1 MKNITAYEV
10 SANGIVFGTYASD
23 SEQGARDLCA
33 RDAGYESEADMVD
46 RLDQPSELKAREV
59 EAPMNHINLEQWSQS
74 HETAEEIA
82 EAIFSLARS
91 PEEAER
97 IWLDPTRE
105 EWLAIWE
112 RVTKNGLLD
121 GADFQWGVSAMGNE
135 YPNA

>member
-1 MKNITAYEV
+1 MNNI
-10 SANGIVFGTYASD
+10 NI
-23 SEQGARDLCA
+23 
-33 RDAGYESEADMVD
+33 
-46 RLDQPSELKAREV
+46 
-59 EAPMNHINLEQWSQS
+59 EQWSQS

-82 EAIFSLARS
+82 EAIFWLARS
-91 PEEAER
+91 AEEAER
-97 IWLDPTRE
+97 IWQEPSRE